1 MLEEQMKRK
10 VLAIPLC
17 RDRELTM
24 QLEDYFDFQRP
35 DDIRLKGTRVGIET
49 ILYDFIH
56 RSRTPEEIAQTYP
69 SLTLEQVYA
78 TILYYLHNKEAV
90 SKYLADWL
98 EWGHQQRKA
107 QELNPP
113 PGIIR
118 LRKLRAEQE
127 AQKKQLNEYQNPIVN
142 LPLSYTNFIK

>member
-1 MLEEQMKRK
+1 
-10 VLAIPLC
+10 
-17 RDRELTM
+17 M

-35 DDIRLKGTRVGIET
+35 EDIRLKGTRIGIET

-98 EWGHQQRKA
+98 EWGHRMREEQRRNPSPVVAKLMKLKA
-107 QELNPP
+107 EREAMKKANDSELSA
-113 PGIIR
+113 G
-118 LRKLRAEQE
+118 
-127 AQKKQLNEYQNPIVN
+127 
-142 LPLSYTNFIK
+142 